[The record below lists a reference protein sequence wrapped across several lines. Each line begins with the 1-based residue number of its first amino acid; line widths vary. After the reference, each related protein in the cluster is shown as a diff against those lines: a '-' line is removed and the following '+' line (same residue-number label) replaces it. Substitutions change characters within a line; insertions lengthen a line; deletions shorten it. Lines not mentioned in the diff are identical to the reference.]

1 MNMRLKPGDKLP
13 LSHHLGDGV
22 TGKYVRA
29 VVKNPDGSQIP
40 GSPVTLTDVGN
51 GTYYDD
57 SLEMPS
63 QLAIMAA
70 FSTYDDSGF
79 SEKTEGYD
87 DSFDMYLLDESEILS
102 LEDSITGSFQDLSTI
117 YGQVDDISTFRYLL
131 EDQNNI
137 EANIFSPSPF
147 FGELEDAKSFIGTIE
162 D

>member
-1 MNMRLKPGDKLP
+1 MRLKPGDKIP

-29 VVKNPDGSQIP
+29 VVKNPAGNQIP

-63 QLAIMAA
+63 QIAIMAA
-70 FSTYDDSGF
+70 FSTYEDGAF
-79 SEKTEGYD
+79 TEKTEGYD
-87 DSFDMYLLDESEILS
+87 DSFDMFLIDESEILS
-102 LEDSITGSFQDLSTI
+102 LEDSITGAFQDLSTI

-131 EDQNNI
+131 ENKNDVA
-137 EANIFSPSPF
+137 ANIFSPSPF
-147 FGELEDAKSFIGTIE
+147 YGSLEDEKTLRGTIE